1 MNATQTAEMLAATV
15 GAKQFWT
22 IQREVDAAYIVGD
35 HAAQCAGYGRGRF
48 MVTDGKAIELA
59 RKAGVQ
65 CDDDG
70 RIG

>member
-1 MNATQTAEMLAATV
+1 MTAIENAKRLAATV

-22 IQREVDAAYIVGD
+22 VYEEADAAYIGSDPVAQS
-35 HAAQCAGYGRGRF
+35 AAEKGRY
-48 MVTDGKAIELA
+48 MVTDSKAIELA

-70 RIG
+70 KIG